1 MLATKLTIDTN
12 KPINEVNFAPN
23 KVQEIMQNVRTIL
36 RTTKYSVPLNRGFG
50 IDGNII
56 DLPLPLAK
64 AKMINEIIN
73 AIKKYEPRVEV
84 IKIDFKSAINT
95 ETNTD
100 ELDGVLHPK
109 VTIRIKNG

>member
-1 MLATKLTIDTN
+1 MFATMLIDTS
-12 KPINEVNFAPN
+12 KPVNEINFAPT
-23 KVQEIMQNVRTIL
+23 KIEEIMQNVRTIL
-36 RTTKYSVPLNRGFG
+36 VTTKYSVPLNRKFG

-64 AKMINEIIN
+64 AKLINEIVN
-73 AIKKYEPRVEV
+73 AIKKYEPRVDV
-84 IKIDFKSAINT
+84 TNIDFKSAIT
-95 ETNTD
+95 TNTD